1 MNKVYIIFVILLAAL
16 ALYSTE
22 KAMAD
27 STTVVSPD
35 GHITICT
42 RVKDVV
48 ICS

>member
-1 MNKVYIIFVILLAAL
+1 MNKVYIVFVIVLAVL

>member
-16 ALYSTE
+16 ALYSTK